1 MRIEKKD
8 VPFFENV
15 PDENLVSYIQKKR
28 VSKGKVLELGCGPG
42 RNAIYLANEG
52 FDVTAV
58 DLSIEGI
65 NWAKER
71 ALAKGVEINLFVI
84 QFSI

>member
-1 MRIEKKD
+1 M
-8 VPFFENV
+8 
-15 PDENLVSYIQKKR
+15 
-28 VSKGKVLELGCGPG
+28 G

-65 NWAKER
+65 KWAKER
-71 ALAKGVEINLFVI
+71 ALAKGIEIEFICDLIFNLDPK
-84 QFSI
+84 